1 MSWNEDNENVMTL
14 RQSELMKEKVQK
26 RYRLPNWKLKINA
39 FHNIALNSVHYFNN
53 NNINNINNNINNYIN
68 NNQNEDKTHKSDNDS
83 NSNTSNETIIDSQF
97 DSIHKHLILNK
108 SIDSINHNIDNKCVD
123 ININL
128 INENKSLKQE
138 LICSQN
144 ECKTLKKMLNVSEI
158 NCKILQRKLNSSQN
172 DNQLLKSQIES
183 LFIQTTDTEESA
195 LPLLQ
200 NNQSNQEF
208 TQTNQ
213 NVVNDHNFGQ
223 EINFLATNQELID
236 SNLDNNEES
245 IETNEKNSNFN
256 INTNSNEE
264 IIDKLSKIAK
274 TSKKRRNFH
283 KSRNKK
289 EMIEDENHFKC
300 QFCDKICERKHL
312 NLHLAAK
319 HKQEWN
325 RIRTTKPRKRSK
337 H

>member
-1 MSWNEDNENVMTL
+1 MSWSEDNENVMTL
-14 RQSELMKEKVQK
+14 RQSELMKAKVRK

-39 FHNIALNSVHYFNN
+39 FHNISLNN
-53 NNINNINNNINNYIN
+53 NIN
-68 NNQNEDKTHKSDNDS
+68 NNQNEDKTHKSDN
-83 NSNTSNETIIDSQF
+83 NCNTSNETIIDSQF
-97 DSIHKHLILNK
+97 HSIHKHLIQNK
-108 SIDSINHNIDNKCVD
+108 IIDSINHNIDNKCVD
-123 ININL
+123 INIDL
-128 INENKSLKQE
+128 INENKSLKQQ

-144 ECKTLKKMLNVSEI
+144 ECKTLKKMLNVSQI
-158 NCKILQRKLNSSQN
+158 NCKLLQRKLNSSEN

-183 LFIQTTDTEESA
+183 LFNQTTDTEESA
-195 LPLLQ
+195 LHVLQ
-200 NNQSNQEF
+200 NNQSNEEL

-213 NVVNDHNFGQ
+213 NVANDHNFGD

-236 SNLDNNEES
+236 SNFDDKNEES

-256 INTNSNEE
+256 INNNSNEE
-264 IIDKLSKIAK
+264 TIDELSKIAK
-274 TSKKRRNFH
+274 TSKKRRNLS

-289 EMIEDENHFKC
+289 EMIEDENHLKC
-300 QFCDKICERKHL
+300 EFCSKICEKKHL

-337 H
+337 Y